1 MSLKNK
7 IFQDLINYRFGPLLT
22 GLTLDNEFTKEL
34 SKRGKKTKIDW
45 SKNLAGHI
53 EKELRYEEE
62 DMLWFLKKSNQVFS
76 TYIDLYLKYS
86 SLDID
91 TVSPKRSYKL
101 ENLWINFMK
110 KGEFN
115 PIHTHGGH
123 ISFVIYTSV
132 PEEILNENRKFNG
145 NGAGPGSI
153 NFVHGETS
161 EFRSE
166 HSFVPK
172 TGNMFLFPAKL
183 RHYVPPFSSNV
194 VRESVSGN
202 IYLY

>member
-22 GLTLDNEFTKEL
+22 GLALDNEFTKEL

-53 EKELRYEEE
+53 EKELRFEEK
-62 DMLWFLKKSNQVFS
+62 DMLWFLKMSNEVFS
-76 TYIDLYLKYS
+76 RYIELYLKYS

-132 PEEILNENRKFNG
+132 PEEIKNENHKFKG

-153 NFVHGETS
+153 NFIHGETS
-161 EFRSE
+161 EYRSE

-172 TGNMFLFPAKL
+172 TGDMFLFPAKL
-183 RHYVPPFSSNV
+183 RHYVPPFSSDV

-202 IYLY
+202 IFLY